1 MSTAVATACVSWC
14 AVSHDAD
21 DELPV
26 CAGEEVRKVVPGTG
40 SVLAVGSLLT
50 YVPGDGLRV
59 VAFTDDQ
66 HHRSELDDMTA
77 GQARALA
84 AVLMSAAD
92 RLDRLAS
99 SQHPHNPGRT
109 TR

>member
-1 MSTAVATACVSWC
+1 MTTELTESYPSNVLACV
-14 AVSHDAD
+14 
-21 DELPV
+21 LPERPPMPDWV
-26 CAGEEVRKVVPGTG
+26 GEFHE
-40 SVLAVGSLLT
+40 

-77 GQARALA
+77 GQVRALA

-92 RLDRLAS
+92 RLDRLAN
-99 SQHPHNPGRT
+99 SQHSHNPGRT